1 MKRTKRILRWLVP
14 IAFVAA
20 AIGGIGVWIV
30 YPYFSFAEMFRR
42 SKPAL
47 ESYAAQVMAPGSNA
61 LMSPPKRIGYFG
73 VLKVEPLPNGF
84 LFQHDQGNPFDWNGL
99 AYSTNPLPE
108 VEKDST
114 GKVKEIFTPLGG
126 NWYDVFRP

>member
-1 MKRTKRILRWLVP
+1 MQRKSRILRWLIP
-14 IAFVAA
+14 IAL
-20 AIGGIGVWIV
+20 AIVVLGGVGAWVV

-47 ESYAAQVMAPGSNA
+47 DAYAAQVAAPGSTA
-61 LMSPPKRIGYFG
+61 LASPPKRLGYFA

-84 LFQHDQGNPFDWNGL
+84 LFQHGQGHPFDWSGL
-99 AYSTNPLPE
+99 AYSSTPLPQY
-108 VEKDST
+108 EKDAA
-114 GKVKEIFTPLGG
+114 GEVKQVFTPLGG